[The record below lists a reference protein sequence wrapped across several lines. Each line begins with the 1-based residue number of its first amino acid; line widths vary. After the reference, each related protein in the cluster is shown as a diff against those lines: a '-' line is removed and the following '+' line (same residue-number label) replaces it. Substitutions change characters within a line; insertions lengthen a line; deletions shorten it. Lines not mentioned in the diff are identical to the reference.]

1 MRSAKIY
8 RHICRQFSRLQEATA
23 GCSRTMA
30 DVFGSGVKRLRSA
43 ADLCEQLRTEM
54 WLGRE
59 DSNLRMVESKSGY
72 FTNVFNVHSEKS
84 IGFSLKATNRLAA
97 DSEWNT

>member
-1 MRSAKIY
+1 
-8 RHICRQFSRLQEATA
+8 
-23 GCSRTMA
+23 MA

-72 FTNVFNVHSEKS
+72 FTNVFNVHSEKNV
-84 IGFSLKATNRLAA
+84 GFSLKAINRLAA
-97 DSEWNT
+97 DSE

>member
-59 DSNLRMVESKSGY
+59 DSNLRMVESKSTALPLGDAPTGRLESGGTID
-72 FTNVFNVHSEKS
+72 FPRL
-84 IGFSLKATNRLAA
+84 SLGNAGL
-97 DSEWNT
+97 